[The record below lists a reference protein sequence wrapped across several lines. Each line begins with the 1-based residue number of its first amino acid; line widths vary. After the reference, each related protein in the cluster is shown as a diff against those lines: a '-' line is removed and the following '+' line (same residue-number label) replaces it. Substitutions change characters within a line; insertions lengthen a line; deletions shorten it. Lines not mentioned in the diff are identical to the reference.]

1 MTSYRAEPKA
11 LGHHCQCCGKL
22 AGPDFCDDCV
32 ESLGEIINP
41 LSRLDQA
48 LCGVKAGAGWVNP
61 SATVTRNGDLFLIRG
76 FVEGRR
82 VAVLSTFASESM
94 APMNN
99 LRFTPLRE
107 KPDGQSPT
115 TLEFKFSRPCMTTTT
130 RNPPG
135 RGHNNKGD
143 AYSVGQYA
151 LPGVWRRVEQV
162 SGGAGVPRNKEIGTA
177 RQGPMAVG
185 EAWREG
191 FQNSEFR
198 VALLRHTASG
208 SSQSKRLKSS
218 HHAGVVP
225 GLGDGPLVAVASG
238 LKQS

>member
-32 ESLGEIINP
+32 EGLGEIMDP

-48 LCGVKAGAGWVNP
+48 LCGVKGRAGWVNP
-61 SATVTRNGDLFLIRG
+61 SAT
-76 FVEGRR
+76 
-82 VAVLSTFASESM
+82 AH
-94 APMNN
+94 MNN

-115 TLEFKFSRPCMTTTT
+115 TLEFKFSHPCMTTTM

-225 GLGDGPLVAVASG
+225 GLGPGLGDGPLVVVASG